1 MRRINVNCKP
11 YEHKWVHQET
21 TLSRIVPPAGEA
33 IDKFPETRTATF
45 KCLMLGARVNAILG
59 KQAYNKIINV
69 AEKDFND
76 LKTINFFLVALM
88 DAIEEEGL
96 EVLVR

>member
-45 KCLMLGARVNAILG
+45 KCANNNSDATQTTLT
-59 KQAYNKIINV
+59 
-69 AEKDFND
+69 EESWKDVEND
-76 LKTINFFLVALM
+76 
-88 DAIEEEGL
+88 
-96 EVLVR
+96 

>member
-45 KCLMLGARVNAILG
+45 KCANNNCDATQTTLT
-59 KQAYNKIINV
+59 
-69 AEKDFND
+69 EESWKDVEND
-76 LKTINFFLVALM
+76 
-88 DAIEEEGL
+88 
-96 EVLVR
+96 

>member
-45 KCLMLGARVNAILG
+45 KCAN
-59 KQAYNKIINV
+59 NNC
-69 AEKDFND
+69 
-76 LKTINFFLVALM
+76 
-88 DAIEEEGL
+88 DAT
-96 EVLVR
+96 

>member
-1 MRRINVNCKP
+1 MNCKP

-45 KCLMLGARVNAILG
+45 KCANNNCDATQTTLT
-59 KQAYNKIINV
+59 
-69 AEKDFND
+69 EESWKDVEND
-76 LKTINFFLVALM
+76 
-88 DAIEEEGL
+88 
-96 EVLVR
+96 

>member
-33 IDKFPETRTATF
+33 IGKFPETRTATF
-45 KCLMLGARVNAILG
+45 KCANNNCDATQTTLT
-59 KQAYNKIINV
+59 
-69 AEKDFND
+69 EESWKDVEND
-76 LKTINFFLVALM
+76 
-88 DAIEEEGL
+88 
-96 EVLVR
+96 